1 MVYEIRNIVE
11 QNRRGISSQ
20 NGIYETSVECTFSQN
35 KYKILDRK
43 INISIPAVL
52 PHLLLFMETTWPCP
66 RNKKCYIWNDE
77 QRPIAYSRIM
87 DVVGIIRLMRQFQT
101 SFKSYTKF
109 LWVRSSAVLL
119 HTLICHYAQNVIDVT
134 VHCRPS
140 TYWWIFRFYKEV
152 GWPSSVLWVVL
163 HVDRDW

>member
-52 PHLLLFMETTWPCP
+52 PHLLLFMETT
-66 RNKKCYIWNDE
+66 
-77 QRPIAYSRIM
+77 
-87 DVVGIIRLMRQFQT
+87 
-101 SFKSYTKF
+101 
-109 LWVRSSAVLL
+109 
-119 HTLICHYAQNVIDVT
+119 
-134 VHCRPS
+134 
-140 TYWWIFRFYKEV
+140 
-152 GWPSSVLWVVL
+152 
-163 HVDRDW
+163 